1 MQSQESPATAATL
14 PRSAP
19 PLRLP
24 ALLKVLS
31 RRATA
36 DILAQFASL
45 TQNTTPMGLSMDE
58 LHAPTVVSGP
68 TSRGTSNGLPKEQ
81 SSLTELIA
89 EKENVERELSTLSA
103 VLDSHGVNMS
113 TSLTTFDGYPRDD
126 IDVAQIRTTRAR
138 IIIRRNDYK
147 TLMDQIEKGLHAQFA
162 SGAATQM
169 ASTTRNAG
177 GRTGN
182 TASTVATIEAPF
194 ARVNSVVPGSP
205 AETAGLKAGDTITRF
220 GTANWMNHEKLAKVA
235 QVVSQ
240 NEGRPILVQVR
251 RRSAESQAEED
262 IRIQL
267 TPKRDWGGRGMLG
280 CHLLP
285 V

>member
-1 MQSQESPATAATL
+1 
-14 PRSAP
+14 
-19 PLRLP
+19 
-24 ALLKVLS
+24 
-31 RRATA
+31 
-36 DILAQFASL
+36 
-45 TQNTTPMGLSMDE
+45 
-58 LHAPTVVSGP
+58 
-68 TSRGTSNGLPKEQ
+68 
-81 SSLTELIA
+81 
-89 EKENVERELSTLSA
+89 
-103 VLDSHGVNMS
+103 MS

-240 NEGRPILVQVR
+240 NEGNL
-251 RRSAESQAEED
+251 
-262 IRIQL
+262 
-267 TPKRDWGGRGMLG
+267 KRKKIYEYS
-280 CHLLP
+280 
-285 V
+285 